1 MPLLATL
8 FKSILYALAGFW
20 GNYVTARL
28 AVGLAVASLFAAA
41 TAVLVVALTA
51 TATALV
57 GSMPSWMGRAVCWF
71 WPDNGNLCVSSIMA
85 AEATRWAYDV
95 NRKYLEYASNWK

>member
-1 MPLLATL
+1 MPLLAAL
-8 FKSILYALAGFW
+8 FKSILYAFAGFW
-20 GNYVTARL
+20 ANYVTARL
-28 AVGLAVASLFAAA
+28 AVGLAVATLFAAA
-41 TAVLVVALTA
+41 TAAFVLALTGIGSS
-51 TATALV
+51 LI

-71 WPDNGNLCVSSIMA
+71 WPDNGNLCIASIMS